1 MNQSGEGLKLTTPR
15 QGARLKDA
23 SIEQELRD
31 IFAGISKVVS
41 RGFSNAPFGSA
52 NSKPAVDIA
61 TAVLASLSK
70 VANNGVAVSNDIA
83 VASAGALR
91 PAQADVEVVLQKLIS
106 ERLVKVVVREDLRL
120 YELTKAGK
128 IELDKRAAALLVAEH
143 SSEDAS
149 EGTRT
154 KESSWINSDVIEA
167 GKALATTLANASS
180 EKSASIQ
187 TEIAKVL
194 KDANVRI
201 QEHLSKKD

>member
-1 MNQSGEGLKLTTPR
+1 MNQSGEGLKLATPR

-31 IFAGISKVVS
+31 IFAGISKLVA
-41 RGFSNAPFGSA
+41 RGFFNAGFGSA
-52 NSKPAVDIA
+52 NSKPAADLT

-70 VANNGVAVSNDIA
+70 AANNGVAVSNDIA

-91 PAQADVEVVLQKLIS
+91 PSQADVEVVLQRLIS
-106 ERLVKVVVREDLRL
+106 ERLVKVVVKEDLRL

-128 IELDKRAAALLVAEH
+128 IELDKRAAALLA
-143 SSEDAS
+143 SEDAS

-154 KESSWINSDVIEA
+154 KESRWINSDVIEA
-167 GKALATTLANASS
+167 GRALATTLANASS

-201 QEHLSKKD
+201 QEHLNKKD